1 MIAGKLKLLGVLVG
15 IGFPSSRNRRLRIQ
29 ELQRCQGYVRLHNCD
44 KHGREASWKLRAE
57 AQLRPVAVA

>member
-29 ELQRCQGYVRLHNCD
+29 ELQRCQGYVGLHNYNE
-44 KHGREASWKLRAE
+44 HGREALWKLRAE
-57 AQLRPVAVA
+57 VELRPVAVA